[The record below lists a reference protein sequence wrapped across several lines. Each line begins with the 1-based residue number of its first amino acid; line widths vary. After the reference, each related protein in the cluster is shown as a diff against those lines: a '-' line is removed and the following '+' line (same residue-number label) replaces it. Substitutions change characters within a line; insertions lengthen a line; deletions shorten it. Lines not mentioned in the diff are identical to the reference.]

1 MFKNQSLSVRIWV
14 PIIALV
20 FAMFGLSAFYL
31 KTMWG
36 ETYDARIDEVKT
48 ATETAKTTTAHF
60 FKQFQDGKLTEHQAQ
75 SLALGALRAMRFE
88 GNEYMFVYNDQ
99 GVNVAHGARADL
111 EGKDMWE
118 LKDANGTFLVQDLVK
133 AAQSGGGAVR
143 YGWKQSQT
151 APIKDKVAYANYFA
165 PWGWTIGTGMYID
178 DMQNDFL
185 AHVETSGAAF
195 LVALILAGWLAI
207 SVIRSITRPLK
218 DTIAEMQAI
227 ADGKLD
233 QDISGTHSTDELG
246 DIARSLL
253 IFRNTAQERE
263 RIQAHERGEETK
275 RKQRIENVEKLCLEF
290 DKAANRVIVAL
301 RTSIQEMSNA
311 SQTLSTSVHESN
323 GRINAAAA
331 AAQQAAD
338 NVQSVAAA
346 TEELFASMDEIN
358 NRTHSSEQVAHE
370 AKEQANTADT
380 TMATLGETTRNIGN
394 VLDLINDI
402 ASQTNL
408 LALNATIEAARAG
421 EAGKGFAVVANE
433 VKNLANQTS
442 RATGQIS
449 DQITAVQEQT
459 HNALTAIEGIS
470 GIISNMNEISGTIAA
485 AVEQQG
491 SATTEIA
498 RNVELAAL
506 GTSEVSTNIGSVQ
519 QAAEETG
526 HTAEQ
531 IHSAASELSEQAEKL
546 KEQVRA
552 FIERVRQDANAI
564 A

>member
-151 APIKDKVAYANYFA
+151 APIKDKVAYANYFE

-178 DMQNDFL
+178 DMQADFM
-185 AHVETSGAAF
+185 AHVKTSGTAF
-195 LVALILAGWLAI
+195 LIALILAGCLAI

-218 DTIAEMQAI
+218 NTIAEMQAI

-233 QDISGTHSTDELG
+233 QEISGTKSGDELG

-253 IFRNTAQERE
+253 VFRDTALERE

-370 AKEQANTADT
+370 AKQQANTADT

-459 HNALTAIEGIS
+459 HNASNLITGVAAIMDQLTEASADIG
-470 GIISNMNEISGTIAA
+470 A
-485 AVEQQG
+485 AVEQQRA
-491 SATTEIA
+491 ATHEIS
-498 RNVELAAL
+498 RNVHEASI
-506 GTSEVSTNIGSVQ
+506 GTDEVTNNVQSVV
-519 QAAEETG
+519 
-526 HTAEQ
+526 TASQ
-531 IHSAASELSEQAEKL
+531 SVATAGKHIDHVASSLSAAANDLDHVVDRFL
-546 KEQVRA
+546 TDIRA
-552 FIERVRQDANAI
+552 A
-564 A
+564 